1 MIDRVQAEQIAAAWA
16 RRDSLRLG
24 HECRPAVTEFDLG
37 YVITSTV
44 STLGRALPGDL
55 PTTVVDKQTGEVTTW
70 PHVAPDVVARLY
82 RRSRPSGPPVP
93 RAVDPAGQLLRD
105 IRRLPNPTT
114 AARLTINGRIFT
126 ARGAKGDVQVNHHP
140 LVRAYLDGLPAG
152 HLVRGGDRHAELV
165 VVSDVLY
172 RHDHRRAAEGIAP
185 MSLGDAK
192 DLLVSARV
200 EVSRVREPGDP
211 HGGPA
216 DLPCDSCLD
225 MLVYFHALP
234 PSERNHTVPW
244 FPEPAADPEPDR
256 FRPEVAQA
264 LVAAGW
270 RPRFDDEAVA
280 RSAIR
285 DVSAVHGRTHQHP
298 SFPAATSTLTAFPR
312 LAAKRRGPGKEVWIS
327 RFDIQPRQVANTA
340 DTLADF
346 AAVIGARLFPI
357 GTEHQHSIIAVDEH
371 GRIFAL
377 DQAGEW
383 FLGADIDAALSTLL
397 LGRAPARVRDDGT
410 W

>member
-1 MIDRVQAEQIAAAWA
+1 M
-16 RRDSLRLG
+16 RLG

-37 YVITSTV
+37 YVIASTV
-44 STLGRALPGDL
+44 SVRGGSLPGDL
-55 PTTVVDKQTGEVTTW
+55 PTTVVDKQTGEVSTW
-70 PHVAPDVVARLY
+70 PHVAAEVVARLY

-93 RAVDPAGQLLRD
+93 RAVDPAGQVLRE
-105 IRRLPNPTT
+105 IRRLPTPTT
-114 AARLTINGRIFT
+114 AARLTVDGRTFT
-126 ARGAKGDVQVNHHP
+126 AHGAKGDVEVNHHP
-140 LVRAYLDGLPAG
+140 LVHAYLDGLPAG

-172 RHDHRRAAEGIAP
+172 AYDHRRVAEGIDP
-185 MSLGDAK
+185 MSLGDAR

-200 EVSRVREPGDP
+200 EVFRVREPGDP

-216 DLPCDSCLD
+216 DRPCDSCLD
-225 MLVYFHALP
+225 TLVHFQVLP
-234 PSERNHTVPW
+234 PSEQTHTAPW
-244 FPEPAADPEPDR
+244 HPGPTADPSPGR
-256 FRPEVAQA
+256 FRPEVASA

-285 DVSAVHGRTHQHP
+285 DVNAVHGRTHQHP
-298 SFPAATSTLTAFPR
+298 SFPAAAATLTAFPTLTGR
-312 LAAKRRGPGKEVWIS
+312 RRGPGEEVWIS
-327 RFDIQPRQVANTA
+327 RFDIQPRQVSNTA

-346 AAVIGARLFPI
+346 AAVIRARLFPI
-357 GTEHQHSIIAVDEH
+357 GTEHQHSLIAVDEH

-383 FLGADIDAALSTLL
+383 FLGADIYAALSTLL